1 MFKLMRS
8 YAEQTMQQINVTEF
22 GVRREELE
30 SMFQE
35 LIKKTMKQSSIYSR
49 FLTLVFITRRGRAQ
63 GTPK

>member
-22 GVRREELE
+22 GVRREEIE

-35 LIKKTMKQSSIYSR
+35 IIKKKNMKHSSIYSR
-49 FLTLVFITRRGRAQ
+49 F
-63 GTPK
+63 